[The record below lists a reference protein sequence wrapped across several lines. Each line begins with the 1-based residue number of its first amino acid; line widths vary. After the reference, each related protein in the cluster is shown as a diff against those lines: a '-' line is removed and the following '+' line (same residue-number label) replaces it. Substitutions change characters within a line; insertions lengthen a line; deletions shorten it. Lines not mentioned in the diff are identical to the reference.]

1 MTESYKIKSK
11 LTTAIG
17 GICTIITVLGVDQ
30 LEAIFPHWGKFIPA
44 IVAIATWYSSQST
57 EDTRVEKAQKIAVEE
72 YKQQQKFNS
81 YDTTL
86 SALNGLNDIDGPADL
101 EDEDMAGEPDDI

>member
-1 MTESYKIKSK
+1 MTESYKFKSK

-17 GICTIITVLGVDQ
+17 AICTIITTLGVDQ

-44 IVAIATWYSSQST
+44 IVAIATWYSSQTT
-57 EDTRVEKAQKIAVEE
+57 EDTRVERAEKIAIED
-72 YKQQQKFNS
+72 YQKQQKYDS

-86 SALNGLNDIDGPADL
+86 SERNGLNDIEGPADP
-101 EDEDMAGEPDDI
+101 EDDDMAGEPDGI

>member
-1 MTESYKIKSK
+1 MTESYKLKSK

-44 IVAIATWYSSQST
+44 IVAIATWYSSQTT
-57 EDTRVEKAQKIAVEE
+57 EDTRVERAEKKAVED
-72 YKQQQKFNS
+72 YKNEFE
-81 YDTTL
+81 
-86 SALNGLNDIDGPADL
+86 NDVNPTIN
-101 EDEDMAGEPDDI
+101 EDEILTYDDADMVVGDENEGC